1 MRSKRSVLWAGSQAI
16 AVLLM
21 ATAAASGADVE
32 SGKHLFEARCGLC
45 HGADGA
51 GGERGPN
58 IVDARRGRVRSKESL
73 REVISKG
80 IPEGGMPAFRLPDD
94 EMESILLFL
103 GSLSAPAIDRALPGD
118 VAAGS
123 AFFFGEGKCSGCH
136 MIQGRGGVLGPDL
149 SNLGRER
156 RLAQIEQALH
166 SSRRFEPGCFR
177 SYARQ
182 PLCSWTREERI
193 EFRPAVTRHGWHCPP
208 I

>member
-1 MRSKRSVLWAGSQAI
+1 MDGCPACVQSVAYLWAGSRAI

-21 ATAAASGADVE
+21 ATAAVSGADVE

-118 VAAGS
+118 RCGRAQLSFSGKASARAA
-123 AFFFGEGKCSGCH
+123 
-136 MIQGRGGVLGPDL
+136 I
-149 SNLGRER
+149 
-156 RLAQIEQALH
+156 
-166 SSRRFEPGCFR
+166 
-177 SYARQ
+177 
-182 PLCSWTREERI
+182 
-193 EFRPAVTRHGWHCPP
+193 
-208 I
+208 